1 MGTTTLNE
9 RRLQSV
15 ENAIRQLREKIEER
29 ERQRQRHR
37 LRDPGHADIHQ
48 DGQSED
54 ESQRAAA

>member
-29 ERQRQRHR
+29 ERQRHR
-37 LRDPGHADIHQ
+37 FRDPGHADIHQ